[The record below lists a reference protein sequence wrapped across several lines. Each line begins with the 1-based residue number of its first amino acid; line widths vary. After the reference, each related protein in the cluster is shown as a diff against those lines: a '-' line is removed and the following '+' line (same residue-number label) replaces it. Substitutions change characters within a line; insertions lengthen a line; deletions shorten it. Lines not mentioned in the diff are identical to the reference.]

1 MQQEEIIGILTTT
14 VIEKWEVDHGGHLL
28 TNHLKQY
35 KLLKILSYNMF
46 YLFVFTF
53 FVALISFASFVSSGI
68 LLWWLLLL
76 LIIPPWGWWGYRTIY
91 VTRNREYEYEQIE
104 KERRVRF
111 NMAKNIIKEFNQDDV
126 IKL

>member
-1 MQQEEIIGILTTT
+1 ML
-14 VIEKWEVDHGGHLL
+14 
-28 TNHLKQY
+28 
-35 KLLKILSYNMF
+35 F
-46 YLFVFTF
+46 YLFTFTF
-53 FVALISFASFVSSGI
+53 FIALISFASFFTSGI

-91 VTRNREYEYEQIE
+91 VTRSREYEYEQIE

-111 NMAKNIIKEFNQDDV
+111 NMAKNIIKEFNKDDV